1 MNLGVIFTD
10 EHMDI
15 KNIQKE
21 INRIDWKLFS
31 GPEHYEPD
39 RVSGALSSL
48 ISLKKESLSNKVYNN
63 VLFAIGNNHAGTYY
77 PAAQKALK
85 YIIQTAISGNT
96 EIAKNCA
103 LDMLIDLYA
112 SFYPEIGNY
121 NLATSEELEQKVLN
135 IIEASEEE
143 FRNFINNELE
153 SSRNRQLAKELLDY
167 IAEK

>member
-1 MNLGVIFTD
+1 VNLGVIFTD

-21 INRIDWKLFS
+21 INRIDWKSFS

-39 RVSGALSSL
+39 SVSGALSSL
-48 ISLKKESLSNKVYNN
+48 ISLKKESLSDKVYNN

-77 PAAQKALK
+77 PAGQKALK

-103 LDMLIDLYA
+103 LNMLIDLYA
-112 SFYPEIGNY
+112 SFYPEMGNY
-121 NLATSEELEQKVLN
+121 NLATSEELEQKILN
-135 IIEASEEE
+135 IFEASKEK
-143 FRNFINNELE
+143 FNDFINNELE

>member
-1 MNLGVIFTD
+1 
-10 EHMDI
+10 MDI

-21 INRIDWKLFS
+21 INRIDWKSFS

-39 RVSGALSSL
+39 RVSDALSNL
-48 ISLKKESLSNKVYNN
+48 ISLKKESLSDKVYNN

-77 PAAQKALK
+77 PAVQKALK

-96 EIAKNCA
+96 EITKNCA
-103 LDMLIDLYA
+103 LNILIDLYA

-121 NLATSEELEQKVLN
+121 NLATIEELEQKVLN
-135 IIEASEEE
+135 IIEASKEK
-143 FRNFINNELE
+143 FNNFINNELE